1 MWFGCIMLL
10 SHRSFLHYNLFAV
23 HCTAGVMNVA
33 NGIFLC
39 ASNINNWQKS
49 EIKFYPIFYAMFRI
63 GYVNHKWATAFGWKA
78 YRIWHRHELT
88 NSLVTHKILWWFDF
102 IAHFE
107 RFAINWRKTADRD
120 LSALR
125 RIQST
130 DRIASDFYDVLI
142 SSDKISKYQP
152 QICDSCFRLR
162 FTCFPH
168 RYDLTE
174 LFMPCRLN
182 DCQKSTQ
189 RHTLFICA
197 DIESLLIMLI
207 YCSQKKKSTSKA
219 LHKRTIPNIVS
230 FIHILNIS
238 IESSPWKYFHFKIW
252 HKLQIHDKN
261 SQKLSFNDLTQ
272 T

>member
-1 MWFGCIMLL
+1 MLL

-78 YRIWHRHELT
+78 YRIWHRHKLT

-162 FTCFPH
+162 FTCFSPSLWSH
-168 RYDLTE
+168 WIIYAMSIEWLSEEHPKAYFVYLCRYW
-174 LFMPCRLN
+174 
-182 DCQKSTQ
+182 KSVNYV
-189 RHTLFICA
+189 
-197 DIESLLIMLI
+197 DIL
-207 YCSQKKKSTSKA
+207 QPKKKSASKA